1 MACRMSDLQRGYPP
15 DLPWELVTPTR
26 WHQPGSCIR
35 TTNHSRAAG
44 QVALSGHPV
53 LGMAMPSSFQQAPS
67 LSSHHPLLKP
77 QALAYHC
84 FCLYNTPKLTFTFS
98 PNHTQNLCLRAK
110 HCSQATRDQSRSWG
124 YRAAPCLSIPCP
136 QGLVR
141 PMSRS
146 SFSQNTCSW
155 PRLPCLNLSM
165 HINGW
170 NYVRRPGMHHGNPSP
185 VTIAGCN
192 VCKC

>member
-1 MACRMSDLQRGYPP
+1 MPCRMSDLQRGYPP
-15 DLPWELVTPTR
+15 DLP
-26 WHQPGSCIR
+26 GSWLPPHDGTSQAPASAPQTI
-35 TTNHSRAAG
+35 AG
-44 QVALSGHPV
+44 QLAKWLFQGIHV
-53 LGMAMPSSFQQAPS
+53 LGMTMPSSFQQAPS

-84 FCLYNTPKLTFTFS
+84 LCLYNTPKLTFTFS

-124 YRAAPCLSIPCP
+124 YRAAPRLSIPCP